1 MRRRPFVG
9 PISTKQRFT
18 QRSSGS
24 IAMFCCSALYVA
36 FAIAEFRHLEI
47 GCAARLSVNLR
58 IASAFETFTPRI
70 KSITS
75 RALRGLPFKYF
86 VFAIASIISW
96 QLQKAVGSQAFY
108 CLLLLRSGEFLFA
121 ICCAVLPGCALEGR
135 LGDD

>member
-1 MRRRPFVG
+1 
-9 PISTKQRFT
+9 
-18 QRSSGS
+18 
-24 IAMFCCSALYVA
+24 MFCCSALYVA

-58 IASAFETFTPRI
+58 IASALETFTPRI

-96 QLQKAVGSQAFY
+96 QWQKAVGSQAFY
-108 CLLLLRSGEFLFA
+108 CLLLLPSAYFLFA
-121 ICCAVLPGCALEGR
+121 IFSAFVPGCPLKMRVGENSPSLCPTIFSVTNTGI
-135 LGDD
+135 